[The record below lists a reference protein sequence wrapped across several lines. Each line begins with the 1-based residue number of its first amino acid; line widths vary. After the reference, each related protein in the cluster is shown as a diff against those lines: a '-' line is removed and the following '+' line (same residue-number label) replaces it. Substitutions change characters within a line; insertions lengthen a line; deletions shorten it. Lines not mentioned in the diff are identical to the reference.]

1 MFGLPFTSRKNSNRS
16 VRRNRTLSANLDPR
30 KIPNNRPASRPATRS
45 FLNSMRQKSKAV
57 RNSMRT
63 SSKAVRN
70 SMRTT
75 SKAVRNSMR
84 TTRRALGTA
93 INSMKLTHGARRRVR
108 NRRDEARRNILEM
121 EIKSVIE
128 RTSPKELKKELL
140 RNLDEKINFR
150 IHSGE
155 NFYTYYTCDRS
166 TKNETM
172 VDDYSYIINQMIYY
186 TYYKYSP
193 EIKNALREVKKEVDS
208 RMHHCEPTERKRT

>member
-1 MFGLPFTSRKNSNRS
+1 MFGRFASMIGT
-16 VRRNRTLSANLDPR
+16 RNRTLSANLDPR
-30 KIPNNRPASRPATRS
+30 NIPSTRPATRS
-45 FLNSMRQKSKAV
+45 F

-63 SSKAVRN
+63 TRRAVRN

-75 SKAVRNSMR
+75 RTAVRNSMR
-84 TTRRALGTA
+84 TTRRAVGTA

-108 NRRDEARRNILEM
+108 NRRDEARRNILER
-121 EIKSVIE
+121 EIVKSIKE
-128 RTSPKELKKELL
+128 NKEKTAKELKKELL

-172 VDDYSYIINQMIYY
+172 VDDYSYIINQMIYS
-186 TYYKYSP
+186 TYSL
-193 EIKNALREVKKEVDS
+193 EIKNVLIKVKEEVDS
-208 RMHHCEPTERKRT
+208 RMHHCKPTERKRT

>member
-1 MFGLPFTSRKNSNRS
+1 MFGRFASMISTRNSNRS

-30 KIPNNRPASRPATRS
+30 KIPSTRPATRS
-45 FLNSMRQKSKAV
+45 FRNSMLQKSKAV

-63 SSKAVRN
+63 TRTAV
-70 SMRTT
+70 
-75 SKAVRNSMR
+75 
-84 TTRRALGTA
+84 GTA
-93 INSMKLTHGARRRVR
+93 INSMKLTHGARRRLR
-108 NRRDEARRNILEM
+108 NRRDEARRNILER

-128 RTSPKELKKELL
+128 RTSPKDLKKELL
-140 RNLDEKINFR
+140 RNLDEKINFK

-172 VDDYSYIINQMIYY
+172 VDDYSYIINQMIYSM
-186 TYYKYSP
+186 YYDYSL
-193 EIKNALREVKKEVDS
+193 EIKNVLIKVKEEVDS

>member
-1 MFGLPFTSRKNSNRS
+1 MFGRFASMIGT
-16 VRRNRTLSANLDPR
+16 RNRTLSANLDPR
-30 KIPNNRPASRPATRS
+30 NIPSTRPATRS
-45 FLNSMRQKSKAV
+45 FRNSMRQKSKAV
-57 RNSMRT
+57 G
-63 SSKAVRN
+63 N

-84 TTRRALGTA
+84 TTRRAVGTA

-108 NRRDEARRNILEM
+108 NRRDEARRNILER

-140 RNLDEKINFR
+140 RNLDKKINFR
-150 IHSGE
+150 IHSGD

-172 VDDYSYIINQMIYY
+172 VDDYSYIINQMIYSM
-186 TYYKYSP
+186 YYDYSL
-193 EIKNALREVKKEVDS
+193 EIKNVLREVKKEVDS
-208 RMHHCEPTERKRT
+208 RMHHCEPTERKHT